1 MIECSV
7 IRSYLS
13 RLRSNTVISFKYRST
28 CTKSQDKKTIYKDE
42 RHEYCWS
49 AIFFHLNWLDPILM
63 SSPSPSTKPCQNKNI
78 LNHVK
83 DVILNKKYTYQQTWS
98 FEIIFSLDS
107 LTRSASSTAK
117 AGKLITL
124 KTEAATSC

>member
-1 MIECSV
+1 M
-7 IRSYLS
+7 
-13 RLRSNTVISFKYRST
+13 T
-28 CTKSQDKKTIYKDE
+28 
-42 RHEYCWS
+42 
-49 AIFFHLNWLDPILM
+49 
-63 SSPSPSTKPCQNKNI
+63 SPSTSTKPCQNKNI
-78 LNHVK
+78 LNHVQ